1 MGVLV
6 FVCPATGDTVSTN
19 LEIDG
24 GSFSSLSSQRFSQVR
39 CPRCAEPH
47 DLSKIANWLIR
58 LWTPTQGVI
67 EVSAS
72 SSPEVFWATTGGMGL
87 TGIVLDATIRIR
99 ALWSPR
105 ACRWTSTAPATST
118 R

>member
-24 GSFSSLSSQRFSQVR
+24 GSFASQSSQRFSQVR

-47 DLSKIANWLIR
+47 DLPQIANWLTEDEPAECR
-58 LWTPTQGVI
+58 SL
-67 EVSAS
+67 VSA
-72 SSPEVFWATTGGMGL
+72 
-87 TGIVLDATIRIR
+87 R
-99 ALWSPR
+99 
-105 ACRWTSTAPATST
+105 
-118 R
+118 

>member
-24 GSFSSLSSQRFSQVR
+24 GSFASQSSQRFSQVR

-47 DLSKIANWLIR
+47 DLLKL
-58 LWTPTQGVI
+58 
-67 EVSAS
+67 
-72 SSPEVFWATTGGMGL
+72 L
-87 TGIVLDATIRIR
+87 TG
-99 ALWSPR
+99 
-105 ACRWTSTAPATST
+105 
-118 R
+118 

>member
-47 DLSKIANWLIR
+47 DLSKIANWLTEDEP
-58 LWTPTQGVI
+58 L
-67 EVSAS
+67 
-72 SSPEVFWATTGGMGL
+72 
-87 TGIVLDATIRIR
+87 
-99 ALWSPR
+99 
-105 ACRWTSTAPATST
+105 PAQLEQ
-118 R
+118 RHLQRVE

>member
-24 GSFSSLSSQRFSQVR
+24 GSFASQSSQRFSQVR

-47 DLSKIANWLIR
+47 DLSKIANWLTEDEPAECR
-58 LWTPTQGVI
+58 SL
-67 EVSAS
+67 VSA
-72 SSPEVFWATTGGMGL
+72 
-87 TGIVLDATIRIR
+87 R
-99 ALWSPR
+99 
-105 ACRWTSTAPATST
+105 
-118 R
+118 